1 MFSSSRVF
9 ALVVFL
15 SAWVFSPSAIS
26 AGTLKITSTPSGA
39 TVELDGV
46 VVGKTPYQVKYPG
59 GYFHRTVT
67 VYGTMLQHPI
77 RVRIS
82 LKGYLT
88 KEMLLTDGPM
98 ERVNS
103 TGKVREQYYLLKSDH
118 FDLALEKVE
127 TALTGAPET
136 SAGAAA
142 RATPHLELS
151 AEEIV
156 RRASPAV
163 VLLRGAQ
170 VQGTGFL
177 ITDTG
182 VIATN
187 AHVVRDE
194 PRLQAVLS
202 SGGDRPARIVY
213 LDAELDFA
221 LVKIEGAAM
230 PHLVLADLAR
240 VSPGQSVVAIGNP
253 GAGMPNSVTKGI
265 VSAVGPKPELG
276 SGTWIQTDA
285 AVNPGNSGGPL
296 LNAAGEVIGINTAR
310 AVAGPAGTAVSGI
323 GFALSSADML
333 RVLQRFY
340 PGVSVEKLS
349 ATPAAELATGSV
361 RIISDPDGA
370 EITVDGKFVGTTP
383 STLRLPIGS
392 HEVEVKAAGRRAWR
406 RTLEVLKDSE
416 ASLKATLEPETNH
429 PKM

>member
-9 ALVVFL
+9 ALLACLAAMVL
-15 SAWVFSPSAIS
+15 SPSAIS
-26 AGTLKITSTPSGA
+26 AGTMKITSTPTGA

-59 GYFHRTVT
+59 GYFHRTKT
-67 VYGTMLQHPI
+67 IYGTMLQHPI
-77 RVRIS
+77 RVRVS
-82 LKGYLT
+82 LQGYVT
-88 KEMLLTDGPM
+88 KELLLTDGPI
-98 ERVNS
+98 ERVN
-103 TGKVREQYYLLKSDH
+103 TNGKVREQYYLLKSDH
-118 FDLALEKVE
+118 FELALERVQ

-142 RATPHLELS
+142 HPAPRRELS

-156 RRASPAV
+156 RQASPAV

-187 AHVVRDE
+187 AHVVRDQT
-194 PRLQAVLS
+194 RLLAVLS
-202 SGGDRPARIVY
+202 PGGDHPARIIY
-213 LDAELDFA
+213 LDADLDFA

-240 VSPGQSVVAIGNP
+240 VLPGQSVVAIGNP

-296 LNAAGEVIGINTAR
+296 LDSSGEVIGINTAR
-310 AVAGPAGTAVSGI
+310 AVAGPAGTAVNGI

-340 PGVSVEKLS
+340 PSVSVEKLG
-349 ATPAAELATGSV
+349 APAAEQATGSV
-361 RIISDPDGA
+361 RISSDPDGA
-370 EITVDGKFVGTTP
+370 EISVDGKFVGTTP
-383 STLRLPIGS
+383 STLRLPVGP
-392 HEVEVKAAGRRAWR
+392 HDVEVKAAGRRAWR

-416 ASLKATLEPETNH
+416 ASLKATLEPENDH
-429 PKM
+429 PQM

>member
-1 MFSSSRVF
+1 MYSSSRVF
-9 ALVVFL
+9 ALVACLAAMVL
-15 SAWVFSPSAIS
+15 SPSAIS
-26 AGTLKITSTPSGA
+26 AGTLKITSTPPGA

-46 VVGKTPYQVKYPG
+46 VVGKTPYHVKYPG

-67 VYGTMLQHPI
+67 IYGSLLQHPI
-77 RVRIS
+77 RARIS
-82 LKGYLT
+82 LKGFLT
-88 KEMLLTDGPM
+88 KEMVLTDGPM
-98 ERVNS
+98 ERVNT
-103 TGKVREQYYLLKSDH
+103 TGKVRQQYYLLKSDH
-118 FDLALEKVE
+118 FDFALERVE

-136 SAGAAA
+136 SAGAAG
-142 RATPHLELS
+142 RAVPRHELS

-194 PRLQAVLS
+194 SHLLAVLS
-202 SGGDRPARIVY
+202 PGVDRPARIVY
-213 LDAELDFA
+213 VDADLDFA

-265 VSAVGPKPELG
+265 VSAIGPKPELG
-276 SGTWIQTDA
+276 GGTWIQTDA

-296 LNAAGEVIGINTAR
+296 LDASGEVIGINTAR

-333 RVLQRFY
+333 RVLRRFY
-340 PGVSVEKLS
+340 PAVSVEKLG
-349 ATPAAELATGSV
+349 APPAAEEATGSV
-361 RIISDPDGA
+361 RISSDPDGA
-370 EITVDGKFVGTTP
+370 EITVDGKFVGTAP
-383 STLRLPIGS
+383 STLRLSAGP

-416 ASLKATLEPETNH
+416 ASLKATLEPEN
-429 PKM
+429 